1 MDSIG
6 DVSTVQ
12 PGPLGSRPSRA
23 ATGAVLLAELTKIR
37 TVRSTIWTLLLTFGV
52 SVGLSLLVGLSFA
65 NQPPE
70 QQRTAVDPLFA
81 AFYSLTLGQL
91 ALVVFGVLVLG
102 SEYSSG
108 TIRATLVAVPRRGL
122 GYLGKVLATGL
133 LALAVAV
140 PTVLASFFTAQA
152 ALGRYGVS
160 LGSDGA
166 LAAVVGACLHLTLL
180 CLFAL
185 GVTTMLRG
193 SVRSLGVLLP
203 LFFLGS
209 QGLGNI
215 PKVRT
220 VTQFLPDQTGWVIM
234 HLAGPQDEARWV
246 RDYGPWTGI
255 GILVLWT
262 AAALLGGYLMLRRRD
277 A

>member
-1 MDSIG
+1 MSGTDG
-6 DVSTVQ
+6 ASTVHA
-12 PGPLGSRPSRA
+12 GSTRNRLGLASA
-23 ATGAVLLAELTKIR
+23 GAVLLAELTKIR
-37 TVRSTIWTLLLTFGV
+37 TVRSTIWTLLPAFVV
-52 SVGLSLLVGLSFA
+52 SVGLSLLVGFSFA
-65 NQPPE
+65 SQPPE
-70 QQRTAVDPLFA
+70 QRNNFDPLFV
-81 AFYSLTLGQL
+81 AFYGLTLGQL

-140 PTVLASFFTAQA
+140 PTVLAAFFTAQA

-166 LAAVVGACLHLTLL
+166 PAAVVGACLHLTLL

-185 GVTTMLRG
+185 GVTAMLRG

-203 LFFLGS
+203 VFFLGS

-220 VTQFLPDQTGWVIM
+220 VTQFLPDQTSWVIM
-234 HLAGPQDEARWV
+234 HLAGPQDEARWA

-262 AAALLGGYLMLRRRD
+262 AASLLGGYLVLRRRD

>member
-1 MDSIG
+1 MSSIG
-6 DVSTVQ
+6 DASTGHV
-12 PGPLGSRPSRA
+12 GAAENRPSLA
-23 ATGAVLLAELTKIR
+23 STGAVLLAELTKIR
-37 TVRSTIWTLLLTFGV
+37 TVRSTIWTLLPTFVV
-52 SVGLSLLVGLSFA
+52 SVGLSLLVGFSFA
-65 NQPPE
+65 SQPPE
-70 QQRTAVDPLFA
+70 QQRDGDFPLFA
-81 AFYSLTLGQL
+81 AFYGLTLGQL

-102 SEYSSG
+102 TEYSSG

-152 ALGRYGVS
+152 ALGRYGIS

-166 LAAVVGACLHLTLL
+166 PAAVVGACLHLTLL

-185 GVTTMLRG
+185 GVTAMLRG
-193 SVRSLGVLLP
+193 SVRSLAVLLP
-203 LFFLGS
+203 VFFLGS

-215 PKVRT
+215 PKIRT
-220 VTQFLPDQTGWVIM
+220 VTQFLPDQTSWVIM
-234 HLAGPQDEARWV
+234 HLAGPQDDARWA

-262 AAALLGGYLMLRRRD
+262 AASLLGGYLVLRRRD